1 MREQGWQRSQLTQCS
16 CITQHGHTRRA
27 RYDDAAHA
35 AAVTALLSCP
45 QPPRRHHLP
54 ACHTDH
60 RHRSSPQAQ
69 RAAACSHRRNN
80 RIAITHARSQLFQLP
95 PCERQLHDALGAD
108 MNMATFERRL
118 CSMWPSIA
126 IALQTSGLLC
136 IASVCALLY
145 DDRSL
150 LLSVER
156 LFALGA
162 ATPTAAYCA
171 VVAPPPQ
178 SRRRQV
184 AAAAAAA
191 RRSGP

>member
-1 MREQGWQRSQLTQCS
+1 
-16 CITQHGHTRRA
+16 
-27 RYDDAAHA
+27 
-35 AAVTALLSCP
+35 
-45 QPPRRHHLP
+45 
-54 ACHTDH
+54 
-60 RHRSSPQAQ
+60 
-69 RAAACSHRRNN
+69 
-80 RIAITHARSQLFQLP
+80 
-95 PCERQLHDALGAD
+95 

-178 SRRRQV
+178 SRRRPSGGSSSSSAAQRAV
-184 AAAAAAA
+184 ARRAA
-191 RRSGP
+191 RAGAFGSGIARRYGRERRVRGTGDADERHAARALSAARAVPTDLKL